1 MLKKSSY
8 FKVFPLLIFVFLVA
22 CSNSVQNSQTIKQS
36 ESKAAVIQVI
46 PSPFPGKTAKIRG
59 EYSPIKITE
68 NLKDSVE
75 QQDLPKIWLE
85 FEQEN
90 GEVLK
95 TELDEKL
102 NENLKTAGEAL
113 LHYQYIKYH
122 SENHDELANAAYNHS
137 ITFVNSLNEIRK
149 SEINSPD
156 GKRILTEEEAAEIL
170 SKQAGLINDRYFE
183 LDDHFNP
190 KSAFYKFKKSV
201 NKKLGYSIF

>member
-1 MLKKSSY
+1 MLKKSY
-8 FKVFPLLIFVFLVA
+8 LTVFPLLIFVFLAA
-22 CSNSVQNSQTIKQS
+22 CSDSVQNSQIIEQP
-36 ESKAAVIQVI
+36 ESKAALIQVT
-46 PSPFPGKTAKIRG
+46 PTPFSGKTAKIRG
-59 EYSPIKITE
+59 EYAPIKLTE

-75 QQDLPKIWLE
+75 QQGLPKIWLE
-85 FEQEN
+85 FEKEN

-102 NENLKTAGEAL
+102 NENLNTAGEAL
-113 LHYQYIKYH
+113 LRYRYIKYH
-122 SENHDELANAAYNHS
+122 SENPDEIVNAAYNHS

-149 SEINSPD
+149 SEIDSPD
-156 GKRILTEEEAAEIL
+156 GKRTFTEEEATEIL

-201 NKKLGYSIF
+201 NEKLGYSIF